1 MKYTFY
7 FVLLIS
13 LAACTTTQPIGQ
25 QAPANYEPDPP
36 ITQSLFDDKSATIS
50 EENIQKILDGS
61 YSLPENLRV
70 SMVKLESTQTVRNYY
85 WNDETYLKSQQ
96 QYLDLFSEKFGQ
108 SPRVKKVST
117 IPDLL
122 ISNNPTFTSIREAA
136 VRTQSDIVVIY
147 SISSDL
153 YSKYKL
159 FARSDIKAFATTQ
172 LIILDVRTGLIPFST
187 IITKEYQSKR
197 RDDELND
204 NEAASRIKNG
214 AVLLTI
220 EAIGE
225 QINSFLAD
233 R

>member
-7 FVLLIS
+7 FALLIS
-13 LAACTTTQPIGQ
+13 FAACTTTQPIGQ
-25 QAPANYEPDPP
+25 QAPAYYEPDPP

-225 QINSFLAD
+225 QINTFLAD